1 MPILRPPFIGDETVL
16 TADFTTD
23 FVTDAT
29 TTRTTLDSS
38 NLAAECI
45 GRTQFQE
52 SDSIL
57 ARNLSMQQP
66 IGTGTFASTSY
77 QVVTHTAKT
86 TEMTFSPSIN
96 LSHRL
101 FTVAKFHCVI
111 SDVSVGE
118 GKYNKDRYW
127 FRVGYK
133 SGGVWVYPATSYGF
147 SMLVRNSGGTLS
159 TDANINTGA
168 HDILNIHRYRH
179 VDITSAF
186 NIPVSTVITDMRWE
200 VRVEDAANSI
210 EIAQFL
216 ASYQV
221 FAG

>member
-1 MPILRPPFIGDETVL
+1 MILPVPFISDETTL
-16 TADFTTD
+16 TSDFTTD
-23 FVTDAT
+23 FVNDANAI
-29 TTRTTLDSS
+29 RIALDST
-38 NLAAECI
+38 NLAPECI
-45 GRTQFQE
+45 GRTQWQE

-57 ARNLSMQQP
+57 ARSLSMQQP
-66 IGTGTFASTSY
+66 VGSGTFSSTSY
-77 QVVTHTAKT
+77 VVVAHTALSTEKT
-86 TEMTFSPSIN
+86 FTPSIN

-133 SGGVWVYPATSYGF
+133 VGNSWVYPANAYGF
-147 SMLVRNSGGTLS
+147 SMLVRNSTGTLS

-168 HDILNIHRYRH
+168 YDILNIHRYRH

-186 NIPVSTVITDMRWE
+186 NIPTSTVVTDMRWE
-200 VRVEDAANSI
+200 VRVEDAGNSI
-210 EIAQFL
+210 EIEQFL

-221 FAG
+221 WQG